1 MAEAAFAAGKD
12 VLCEAPLAPS
22 VDDGL
27 AMASAASG
35 RLAVVDMQSRF
46 RAGLVELRRLVRDGY
61 VGRVDNVLAQAL
73 YPTFTMPAAVAGA
86 GWCADASA
94 GASSLRVHG
103 LHTVDVL
110 RWTFGELTDVR
121 GVVAT
126 REPTWP
132 GPDGP
137 LPASSADSSALTART
152 ADGAVVSLHTSWV
165 ARFGAGWR
173 LAVHGSEGALL
184 AEAGGHTGHFPV
196 RLSGAR
202 AGDDGLRELVPATGG
217 RHRALRGTGTRAR
230 GGAARRR
237 ADVRG
242 RSRGAPRRA
251 GGGEDIMTVTDE
263 TIVLRTFAD
272 AKDAY
277 RAKDLRQS
285 LYDEGEVVMDGVL
298 VNLHGDA
305 HRDRRRVENRMFRR
319 DVFDRYEREL
329 FPGVTE
335 RTVAPHLAAGRA
347 DLVHLG
353 HELMLNLAAL
363 TAGIDRP
370 RGTAAETARLG
381 DYNAQFI
388 RGATLAHSTGD
399 KDAQRAATAQA
410 LLDWDAE
417 FLAPSIAR
425 RLDRDD
431 APDDVLSTLLRHRDE
446 LGLTAEV
453 IRREIAFFLLA
464 GAHTSAT
471 AFVRSIDHILGWLE
485 AHPRTRPPSAT
496 TRCSCSAACT
506 RPSGS
511 TRRARPGAGAHWP
524 R

>member
-1 MAEAAFAAGKD
+1 VIELVAVATAHRETADAVAAKFDVPRAHVGFEALCADPDVDLVDIATRPSRHRAMAEAAFAAGKD

-137 LPASSADSSALTART
+137 LPASSVDSSALTART

-217 RHRALRGTGTRAR
+217 ATEPFAALVRA
-230 GGAARRR
+230 
-237 ADVRG
+237 
-242 RSRGAPRRA
+242 
-251 GGGEDIMTVTDE
+251 
-263 TIVLRTFAD
+263 
-272 AKDAY
+272 
-277 RAKDLRQS
+277 
-285 LYDEGEVVMDGVL
+285 
-298 VNLHGDA
+298 
-305 HRDRRRVENRMFRR
+305 
-319 DVFDRYEREL
+319 
-329 FPGVTE
+329 
-335 RTVAPHLAAGRA
+335 LAAGQLA
-347 DLVHLG
+347 DVPTFEDG
-353 HELMLNLAAL
+353 VAAL
-363 TAGIDRP
+363 RV
-370 RGTAAETARLG
+370 
-381 DYNAQFI
+381 
-388 RGATLAHSTGD
+388 
-399 KDAQRAATAQA
+399 AQA
-410 LLDWDAE
+410 VE
-417 FLAPSIAR
+417 R
-425 RLDRDD
+425 
-431 APDDVLSTLLRHRDE
+431 
-446 LGLTAEV
+446 
-453 IRREIAFFLLA
+453 
-464 GAHTSAT
+464 TS
-471 AFVRSIDHILGWLE
+471 
-485 AHPRTRPPSAT
+485 
-496 TRCSCSAACT
+496 
-506 RPSGS
+506 
-511 TRRARPGAGAHWP
+511 
-524 R
+524 